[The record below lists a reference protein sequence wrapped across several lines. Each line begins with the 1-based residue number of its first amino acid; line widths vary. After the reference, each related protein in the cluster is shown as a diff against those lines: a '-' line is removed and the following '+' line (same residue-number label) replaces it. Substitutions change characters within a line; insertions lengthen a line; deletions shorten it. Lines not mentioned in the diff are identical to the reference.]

1 MTNLT
6 NNQSFNSETASKH
19 TAEEV
24 MDLMKTLKMSAMRE
38 TFKEQKDSSAFY
50 QFGLPDQLHMLL
62 SAEVDKRRN
71 NSYRRHLRLSGR
83 ENIIS
88 AVDFAGRQDAYNL
101 TGSQMDFLLS
111 CKWFG
116 EQTLV
121 IVGPSGSGKT
131 DCCSAIIEAACRAGK
146 RALNLRYPMLALTLS
161 ERMSS
166 ASEFAACLKHP
177 VSFNLLVIDDFCI
190 CTQLRPNEAEAV
202 KELLDACAEKHC
214 GLIVSS
220 QLSNI
225 GWIKY
230 FGGGAIA
237 EAIVERIMFKS
248 KYFLVKLPDKSYR
261 AGEAAEIPDG
271 TSTSGSKGRRGRHEK
286 AAK

>member
-1 MTNLT
+1 MTNLIT
-6 NNQSFNSETASKH
+6 DASFNVAPGPQH

-24 MDLMKTLKMSAMRE
+24 LALMKDLKMSAMCE
-38 TFKEQKDSSAFY
+38 IFKEQKDSSVFN
-50 QFGLPDQLHMLL
+50 QLGLLDQLYMLL

-83 ENIIS
+83 ENLIS
-88 AVDFAGRQDAYNL
+88 AVDLVGRQDAYNL
-101 TGSQMDFLLS
+101 TRSQMHFLLS

-131 DCCSAIIEAACRAGK
+131 DCCSAVIEAACRAGM
-146 RALNLRYPMLALTLS
+146 RALNLRYPMLALSLS
-161 ERMSS
+161 EKMSS
-166 ASEFAACLKHP
+166 SSAEFVACLKHL
-177 VSFNLLVIDDFCI
+177 VSYRLLVIDDFCI
-190 CTQLRPNEAEAV
+190 CRQLRINEAEAV

-214 GLIVSS
+214 GLIISS
-220 QLSNI
+220 QLSST

-237 EAIVERIMFKS
+237 EAIVERILFKS
-248 KYFLVKLPDKSYR
+248 KYFLIKLPDVSHR
-261 AGEAAEIPDG
+261 AGEASEIPG
-271 TSTSGSKGRRGRHEK
+271 ATAASKKSRRVSHEQEED
-286 AAK
+286 